1 MKKSFCCLIT
11 LLALCSFISLE
22 AAYTSKGG
30 HPANA
35 NETAT
40 MSGKDH
46 YNFGVEAFE
55 AKNWNEAA
63 KQFNIVAI
71 EFPDSPYGADA
82 YYFAGVAYYQIKEYD
97 LANEAFNNYLK
108 VKNDPKFFQEV
119 IQYKFSIAEQ
129 FRGGARRRPFGTKQF
144 PKWLSAYE
152 EALDIYDEVVAALPS
167 SDLAAQALF
176 YKGCL
181 MWKMG
186 DFRGAIDSYQMLIRR
201 FNKNELA
208 PQAYLNI
215 TKIYL
220 DQSKFEFQNPD
231 LIALAEVNV
240 RKFEMDYPRDERL
253 QQAQYEVNHIK
264 EVYARG
270 LFETGQFYERKGK
283 PKAST
288 IYYENAVR
296 RFPETSIS
304 KCCRRRLYRICPSIL
319 SRIEEI
325 ATEEASEL
333 QELID
338 DGAFDA
344 SEFDIKDL

>member
-1 MKKSFCCLIT
+1 MKKTFCKL
-11 LLALCSFISLE
+11 FIYILFCTSLSLE
-22 AAYTSKGG
+22 AAYTLKKGRIT
-30 HPANA
+30 NA
-35 NETAT
+35 DETAT
-40 MSGKDH
+40 MSAKDH
-46 YNFGVEAFE
+46 YNYGIEAFQ
-55 AKNWNEAA
+55 KNNWSEAA

-71 EFPDSPYGADA
+71 EYPDSSYGADA
-82 YYFAGVAYYQIKEYD
+82 YYYSGVAYYQLGEYD

-108 VKNDPKFFQEV
+108 VKSDPKFFQEV

-129 FRGGARRRPFGTKQF
+129 FRGGAKRRPFGTKQL

-167 SDLAAQALF
+167 SDVAAQALF

-181 MWKMG
+181 LWKMG
-186 DFRGAIDSYQMLIRR
+186 DFRGAIESYQMLIRR

-240 RKFEMDYPRDERL
+240 RKFEMDYPRDERVHE
-253 QQAQYEVNHIK
+253 AHYEVNHIK

-283 PKAST
+283 PRAST
-288 IYYENAVR
+288 IYYENAIR
-296 RFPETSIS
+296 KFPETSIS
-304 KCCRRRLYRICPSIL
+304 KCCRRRLYHICPSTL
-319 SRIEEI
+319 YRIEEL
-325 ATEEASEL
+325 AKQDANEL

-338 DGAFDA
+338 DGAFDVN
-344 SEFDIKDL
+344 EFDIKDL

>member
-1 MKKSFCCLIT
+1 MKNSFFN
-11 LLALCSFISLE
+11 LLTFSLLCMFTPSE
-22 AAYTSKGG
+22 AAYTLRDGCLTS
-30 HPANA
+30 AD
-35 NETAT
+35 ETAT
-40 MSGKDH
+40 MSAQSH
-46 YNFGVEAFE
+46 FNLGVEAFQVQ
-55 AKNWNEAA
+55 NWNEAA

-71 EFPDSPYGADA
+71 EYPDSSYGADA
-82 YYFAGVAYYQIKEYD
+82 YYYAGVSYYQLAEYD
-97 LANEAFNNYLK
+97 LANDAFNNYLK
-108 VKNDPKFFQEV
+108 VKSDPKFFQEV

-129 FRGGARRRPFGTKQF
+129 FRGGAKRRPFGTKQL

-167 SDLAAQALF
+167 NDIAAQALF

-181 MWKMG
+181 LWKMG
-186 DFRGAIDSYQMLIRR
+186 DFRAAIESYQMLIRR
-201 FNKNELA
+201 FPKNELA

-220 DQSKFEFQNPD
+220 DQSKYEFQNPD

-240 RKFEMDYPRDERL
+240 KKFEMDYPRDERV
-253 QQAQYEVNHIK
+253 QQANYEVSHIK

-283 PKAST
+283 PRAST

-296 RFPETSIS
+296 NFPEASIS
-304 KCCRRRLYRICPSIL
+304 KCCRRRLYRICPEIL
-319 SRIEEI
+319 YRIEEL
-325 ATEEASEL
+325 AREEANEL

-338 DGAFDA
+338 QGVFDVN
-344 SEFDIKDL
+344 EFDIKDL

>member
-1 MKKSFCCLIT
+1 MKKLFYSLIVFSTFCVSVPT
-11 LLALCSFISLE
+11 E
-22 AAYTSKGG
+22 AAYTIKEG
-30 HPANA
+30 HIASA
-35 NETAT
+35 DETAT
-40 MSGKDH
+40 MPARDH
-46 YNFGVEAFE
+46 YECGVQAFQSQ
-55 AKNWNEAA
+55 NWNEAA

-71 EFPDSPYGADA
+71 EYPDSSYGADA
-82 YYFAGVAYYQIKEYD
+82 YYYSGVAYYQLGEFD
-97 LANEAFNNYLK
+97 LANESFNNYLK
-108 VKNDPKFFQEV
+108 VKTDPKFFQEV

-129 FRGGARRRPFGTKQF
+129 FRGGAKRRPFGTKQL

-152 EALDIYDEVVAALPS
+152 NALDIYDEVVAALPS
-167 SDLAAQALF
+167 GDLAAQALF

-181 MWKMG
+181 LWKMG

-220 DQSKFEFQNPD
+220 DQSKYEFQNPD
-231 LIALAEVNV
+231 LIALAEINV
-240 RKFEMDYPRDERL
+240 KKFEMDYPRDERV
-253 QQAQYEVNHIK
+253 QQAHYEVNHIK

-283 PKAST
+283 PRAST
-288 IYYENAVR
+288 IYYENAIR

-304 KCCRRRLYRICPSIL
+304 KCCRRRLSRICPSIL
-319 SRIEEI
+319 CRIEEL
-325 ATEEASEL
+325 ANEEAKEL

-338 DGAFDA
+338 EGAFDT
-344 SEFDIKDL
+344 SDFDIKDL